1 MRHYYAISDTFAG
14 DYPREYTHGF
24 ANTKCVIAF
33 DSYQEREAW
42 LKETKLLT
50 ARKITRAKA
59 LKMLEP
65 VRGDSHYD
73 MEYRARYC
81 GCEQDYVVIKGWNY

>member
-1 MRHYYAISDTFAG
+1 MKHYYAMSDSFAG
-14 DYPREYTHGF
+14 DYPEFPTSGF

-42 LKETKLLT
+42 LKETNLLT
-50 ARKITRAKA
+50 AKKLTRSQA

-81 GCEQDYVVIKGWNY
+81 GCDCDYVVVKGYNY